1 MEELEI
7 IRGVLI
13 SIVAAAV
20 MGYIMHRLR
29 QPVIMGYIIAGIII
43 GPQLGLK
50 WVTNPDAINFTSEL
64 GLIALM
70 FMVGLE
76 LDLRKIKQSGKSL
89 LVVAV
94 LQFAIC
100 AGLGFAFFKLPAFS
114 DGGQYAALYLAIVF
128 ALSSTMIVVK
138 VLYDKFELDTLPGR
152 ITLGILVLQD
162 IWAIIFLTVQPNLAD
177 PAIGTLGLSLLKG
190 VGLIVGSVLVSR
202 YILPI
207 VFRGI
212 AKNPELILVAAL
224 GWCFLVSWISG
235 DVLELSRAMGAL
247 IAGVSLFAFPY
258 KQEINDRVS
267 SIRSFFLILFFVSL
281 GMRVTEPTLN
291 IFVWSLL
298 AALFLM
304 ASRFVSTF
312 PALYLMKKGIRVSF
326 LVPLNLSQI
335 SEFAL
340 VIVAIGITYGHI
352 NESVMT
358 IVLFTVMITFLSST
372 YMMTYSHKLYLL
384 ADRVLKK
391 MKVPDVGIKEE
402 DGAGGEA
409 HRPILFLGFYKI
421 ASHLLQAVEKL
432 NPAIKD
438 KIEVI
443 DFNPEV
449 HRKLSRHGVK
459 CDFGDLGNTGT
470 LKECGIEEAKV
481 VVSTIP
487 DTILKGTSNLA
498 LLNYTKR
505 VNPKARVI
513 VTAESIEAAKK
524 LWAAGADFVILPHFE
539 AAERTAALLEKL
551 LTEEEIPNECS
562 EYRCKVTEDEGEII
576 G

>member
-20 MGYIMHRLR
+20 VGYLVHRLR

-50 WVTNPDAINFTSEL
+50 WVTHPDAINFTSEL

-76 LDLRKIKQSGKSL
+76 LDLRKLKQAGKSL
-89 LVVAV
+89 LVIAI

-100 AGLGFAFFKLPAFS
+100 VGLGLAFFKLPAFS
-114 DGGQYAALYLAIVF
+114 EGGEYAALYLAIVF

-152 ITLGILVLQD
+152 ITLGVLVLQD

-190 VGLIVGSVLVSR
+190 VGLIAGSVLISR
-202 YILPI
+202 YILPF
-207 VFRGI
+207 VFKGI
-212 AKNPELILVAAL
+212 AKNPELVLVMAL

-281 GMRVTEPTLN
+281 GMRVTEPTLD

-298 AALFLM
+298 ASLFLI
-304 ASRFVSTF
+304 ASRFIAVS

-340 VIVAIGITYGHI
+340 VIVAIGITYGHV

-358 IVLFTVMITFLSST
+358 IVLFTVMITFLVST

-384 ADRVLKK
+384 TDRVLKK
-391 MKVPDVGIKEE
+391 MKVPDVEIRDEE
-402 DGAGGEA
+402 AGGEA

-449 HRKLSRHGVK
+449 HRKLSRHGVM

-470 LKECGIEEAKV
+470 LKECGLEEAKV

-487 DTILKGTSNLA
+487 DTILKGTSNMA
-498 LLNYTKR
+498 LLTYTKR
-505 VNPKARVI
+505 VNPKARVV

-539 AAERTAALLEKL
+539 AAEKTAVLLEKL
-551 LTEEEIPNECS
+551 LTEEKIPDECA
-562 EYRCKVTEDEGEII
+562 EYRCKVSEDEGEII